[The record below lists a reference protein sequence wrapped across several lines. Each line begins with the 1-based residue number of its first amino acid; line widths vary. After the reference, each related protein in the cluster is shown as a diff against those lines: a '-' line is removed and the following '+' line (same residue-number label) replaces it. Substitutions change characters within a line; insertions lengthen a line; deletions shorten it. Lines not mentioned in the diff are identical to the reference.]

1 MINDGKTLNDLDI
14 DDELEEGINN
24 KEPDFDPDNYVKP
37 YLGANGEPEP
47 NIQDT
52 TPEDKNIEDEDDLI
66 TAYLKSKGVNGSMI
80 KIESED
86 GVVEEKDFNSLSRQE
101 QLDILNSFTNESED
115 SPELDDSEIDL
126 LNTIRENDLSVE
138 DYLDWIKRQAIED
151 YIRQVNEEYNRV
163 DTLTDDEV
171 FLLDIKSMA
180 PDITDEEALEALEH
194 EKTSSLWDK
203 KIAGLRQRYKD
214 LEAADMEA
222 NQLAAREEAEQQA
235 LESQNNIKEAIN
247 SFDSIGEFDLED
259 DDKEE
264 IAEFIFGVDATG
276 TRYLAR
282 ALNDPTIL
290 AKMAWFA
297 LKGEEALDSLSS
309 YYKNQIEQ
317 YSKDNY
323 KKGFEDGKNGKQTK
337 QVSTPKSTVVKNNNK
352 SNKNGNERENPKFI
366 PLVDTS
372 RYMIDLD

>member
-1 MINDGKTLNDLDI
+1 MNNDERTLDTLDI
-14 DDELEEGINN
+14 DDGLDQDYNITNDDFN
-24 KEPDFDPDNYVKP
+24 PDTYVKP

-47 NIQDT
+47 NIQNT
-52 TPEDKNIEDEDDLI
+52 TPEDENIEDEDDLI

-151 YIRQVNEEYNRV
+151 YIRQVNEEYNRI

-282 ALNDPTIL
+282 ALNDPAIL

-323 KKGFEDGKNGKQTK
+323 KKGFEDGKNGKQSK

-352 SNKNGNERENPKFI
+352 SNKNGNERENPEFI
-366 PLVDTS
+366 PLMDTS

>member
-14 DDELEEGINN
+14 DDELEDGINN

-47 NIQDT
+47 NIQNT
-52 TPEDKNIEDEDDLI
+52 TPEDENIEDEDDLI

-151 YIRQVNEEYNRV
+151 YIRQVNEEYNRI

-282 ALNDPTIL
+282 ALNDPAIL

-337 QVSTPKSTVVKNNNK
+337 QVSTPKSTVIKNNNK
-352 SNKNGNERENPKFI
+352 SNKNGNERENPEFI
-366 PLVDTS
+366 PLMDTS

>member
-1 MINDGKTLNDLDI
+1 MNNDGRTLDTLDI
-14 DDELEEGINN
+14 DDGLDQDYNITNDDFN
-24 KEPDFDPDNYVKP
+24 PDTYVKP

-47 NIQDT
+47 DIQDT

-151 YIRQVNEEYNRV
+151 YIRQVNEEYNRI

-282 ALNDPTIL
+282 ALNDPAIL

-337 QVSTPKSTVVKNNNK
+337 QVSTPKSTVIKNNNK
-352 SNKNGNERENPKFI
+352 SNKNGNERENPEFI
-366 PLVDTS
+366 PLMDTS

>member
-14 DDELEEGINN
+14 DDELEDGINN

-37 YLGANGEPEP
+37 HLGANGEPEP
-47 NIQDT
+47 NIQNT
-52 TPEDKNIEDEDDLI
+52 TPEDENIEDEDDLI

-151 YIRQVNEEYNRV
+151 YIRQVNEEYNRI

-282 ALNDPTIL
+282 ALNDPAIL

-337 QVSTPKSTVVKNNNK
+337 QVSTPKSTVIKNNNK
-352 SNKNGNERENPKFI
+352 SNKNGNERENPEFI
-366 PLVDTS
+366 PLMDTS

>member
-14 DDELEEGINN
+14 DDELDEGINN
-24 KEPDFDPDNYVKP
+24 KEPDFDPNNYVKP

-47 NIQDT
+47 DIQDT
-52 TPEDKNIEDEDDLI
+52 TPGNEDIKDEDDLI

-151 YIRQVNEEYNRV
+151 YIRQVNEEYNRI

-366 PLVDTS
+366 PLMDTS

>member
-1 MINDGKTLNDLDI
+1 MNNDGRTLDTLDI
-14 DDELEEGINN
+14 DDGLDQDYNITNDDFN
-24 KEPDFDPDNYVKP
+24 PDTYVKP

-47 NIQDT
+47 DIQDT

-151 YIRQVNEEYNRV
+151 YIRQVNEEYNRI

-282 ALNDPTIL
+282 ALNDPAIL

-323 KKGFEDGKNGKQTK
+323 KKGFEDGKNGKQSK

-352 SNKNGNERENPKFI
+352 SNKNGNERENPEFI
-366 PLVDTS
+366 PLMDTS

>member
-14 DDELEEGINN
+14 DDELEDGINN

-47 NIQDT
+47 NIQNT
-52 TPEDKNIEDEDDLI
+52 TPEDENIEDEDDLI

-151 YIRQVNEEYNRV
+151 YIRQVNEEYNRI

-282 ALNDPTIL
+282 ALNDPAIL

-323 KKGFEDGKNGKQTK
+323 KKGFEDGKNGKQSK

-352 SNKNGNERENPKFI
+352 SNKNGNERENPEFI
-366 PLVDTS
+366 PLMDTS

>member
-14 DDELEEGINN
+14 DDELDEGIINQ
-24 KEPDFDPDNYVKP
+24 EPDFNPDNYVKP
-37 YLGANGEPEP
+37 YLGANGEPELD
-47 NIQDT
+47 IQDT

-151 YIRQVNEEYNRV
+151 YIRQVNEEYNRI

-194 EKTSSLWDK
+194 EKTSSLWNK

>member
-1 MINDGKTLNDLDI
+1 MNDDERTLDTLDI
-14 DDELEEGINN
+14 DDGLEDNPSEQDLN
-24 KEPDFDPDNYVKP
+24 FDPNNYVKP
-37 YLGANGEPEP
+37 YLGANGEPEEDIEEP
-47 NIQDT
+47 TQDQ
-52 TPEDKNIEDEDDLI
+52 PDEEDDLI
-66 TAYLKSKGVNGSMI
+66 TAYLKSKGVNGSTI

-101 QLDILNSFTNESED
+101 QLDILNSFENESTD
-115 SPELDDSEIDL
+115 SSDLDDDEADL
-126 LNTIRENDLSVE
+126 LNVIRENNLSVE
-138 DYLDWIKRQAIED
+138 EYLNWIRQQAIED
-151 YIRQVNEEYNRV
+151 YIHQVNEEYSRIDN
-163 DTLTDDEV
+163 LTDDEV
-171 FLLDIKSMA
+171 FLLDIKSMS
-180 PDITDEEALEALEH
+180 PDITDEEALEALEY

-214 LEAADMEA
+214 LEASDLEA
-222 NQLAAREEAEQQA
+222 SRLAAQEENERQS

-247 SFDSIGEFDLED
+247 NFDSIGEFDLED
-259 DDKEE
+259 EDREE
-264 IAEFIFGVDATG
+264 ISEFIFGTDATG

-337 QVSTPKSTVVKNNNK
+337 NVSTPKSTVVKK
-352 SNKNGNERENPKFI
+352 SNKNENEPESPNFI
-366 PLVDTS
+366 PLS
-372 RYMIDLD
+372 GSSSYMIDLD

>member
-1 MINDGKTLNDLDI
+1 MNNDERTLDTLDI
-14 DDELEEGINN
+14 DDGLDQDYNITNDDFN
-24 KEPDFDPDNYVKP
+24 PDTYVKP

-47 NIQDT
+47 DIQDT

-151 YIRQVNEEYNRV
+151 YIRQVNEEYNRI

-282 ALNDPTIL
+282 ALNDPAIL

-323 KKGFEDGKNGKQTK
+323 KKGFEDGKNGKQSK

-352 SNKNGNERENPKFI
+352 SNKNGNERENPEFI
-366 PLVDTS
+366 PLMDTS